1 MIKNIIT
8 DVGQVLFKFEC
19 YNCLKDITDNEERC
33 VDEDCFSEWLAFK
46 DFYMKFENN
55 RLEISWQPKYWDEDV
70 SEQNAV
76 FDEIESVLIYWAKKF
91 NFTEKLEVFLE
102 LKPAVC
108 SEYDADEDGA
118 YNSKIIYLN

>member
-1 MIKNIIT
+1 MTAEEFYNKL
-8 DVGQVLFKFEC
+8 DVT
-19 YNCLKDITDNEERC
+19 DITDNEERC

-108 SEYDADEDGA
+108 SEHDADEDGA

>member
-1 MIKNIIT
+1 MTGEEFFNKI
-8 DVGQVLFKFEC
+8 DAA
-19 YNCLKDITDNEERC
+19 DIVCNEEKC
-33 VDEDCFSEWLAFK
+33 VNEDNFSEWLACK

-55 RLEISWQPKYWDEDV
+55 RLEISWQPKYWDDDPD
-70 SEQNAV
+70 EQEGV
-76 FDEIESVLIYWAKKF
+76 FREIEDTLKYWAKKL

-108 SEYDADEDGA
+108 SEYDEYDC